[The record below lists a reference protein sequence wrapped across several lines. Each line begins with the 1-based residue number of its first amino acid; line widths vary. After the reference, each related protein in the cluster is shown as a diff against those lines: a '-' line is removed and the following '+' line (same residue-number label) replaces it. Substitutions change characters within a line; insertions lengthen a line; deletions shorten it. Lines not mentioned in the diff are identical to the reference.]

1 MSKNLKKIIAIVMSA
16 IMLIST
22 FGMTASATTVEDVVT
37 TIADTA
43 EEMPSKDYSKYI
55 VMDDEEYHM
64 FSIRGIAKSV
74 EFAKRSDENK
84 NYILYNY
91 VGYLLNGVVSALA
104 NVIPDPKGFYN
115 KDEYVSENFLTG
127 NGEFINEAVEG
138 ASWSLGYAN
147 ASLVPQDWETRNY
160 FLGGYIDTVNY
171 MWNRIESVLDDM
183 KVRIIV
189 LDDGSGRGKSVFA
202 TIDSIGL
209 SNADV
214 RDIRA
219 MMSEYAEENDIST
232 INVFTTHTH
241 SCVDTQGLWTNNIYK
256 VLTNLTKSLTRV
268 GELRKGTDEV
278 YLQFLKDT
286 VTATMIKACNNM
298 EKGTMTYAKKDIGK
312 GYFENKNRPTASSF
326 DTNLY
331 RLVFTPY
338 NKKIAPTIIANLG
351 AHPYVAGLSSKS
363 GTGTGRELSGDYVYY
378 WGATL
383 AEAGY
388 NFMFFNGA
396 IAGIYEARG
405 LTNDGIEIGRFYK
418 EAARYGK
425 EMAKITLGMTMTE
438 EEIDA
443 DELLADKETVE
454 KEMAESERYTLWY
467 EDWEPVEE
475 VEVAPILNII
485 LKEVTIPVTNP
496 VIELV
501 GKLNLANYD
510 IVIDNDGNYSVTTEI
525 GYLEIG
531 KDFKVAM
538 VPGEMCPDL
547 ANGGTSLSKEY
558 AFNKKDFENIEIL
571 QAEGE
576 YIELL
581 PIIFRQILVEVP
593 ITVVKPGVIDY
604 PKGDGWEV
612 MDEATYQ
619 KNKAGKVNPAL
630 AALKDYVPQDD

>member
-1 MSKNLKKIIAIVMSA
+1 MSKSLKKIIAIVMSV

-22 FGMTASATTVEDVVT
+22 FGMTTSAVTTEDVVT
-37 TIADTA
+37 GIAESA

-55 VMDDEEYHM
+55 VMDDEEYNM
-64 FSIRGIAKSV
+64 FSIAGIAKSI

-104 NVIPDPKGFYN
+104 SIIPDPKGFYN

-127 NGEFINEAVEG
+127 NGEFIDEAAEG

-160 FLGGYIDTVNY
+160 FLGGYIDTVNL
-171 MWNRIESVLDDM
+171 MWNRIETVLDDM

-209 SNADV
+209 SNSDV

-219 MMSEYAEENDIST
+219 MMSEYAEENNIST
-232 INVFTTHTH
+232 INVFTTHVH

-268 GELRKGTDEV
+268 GELKKGADEV
-278 YLQFLKDT
+278 YLEFLKET

-298 EKGTMTYAKKDIGK
+298 EKGTMTYAKKDIGED
-312 GYFENKNRPTASSF
+312 YFENKNRPTASSF

-331 RLVFTPY
+331 RLVFTPD
-338 NKKIAPTIIANLG
+338 NKRIAPTIIANLG
-351 AHPYVAGLSSKS
+351 AHPYVAGLSSDS
-363 GTGTGRELSGDYVYY
+363 GAGTGRELSGDYVYY
-378 WGATL
+378 WGSTL

-396 IAGIYEARG
+396 IAGIYEARS
-405 LTNDGIEIGRFYK
+405 LTNDGFDIDRFYK
-418 EAARYGK
+418 ESARYGV

-443 DELLADKETVE
+443 DEFLADKETVE
-454 KEMAESERYTLWY
+454 KEMAESENYTLWY

-475 VEVAPILNII
+475 VAVNPILNII

-510 IVIDNDGNYSVTTEI
+510 IVIDDNGNYSVTTEI

-538 VPGEMCPDL
+538 VPGEMCPDI

-558 AFNKKDFENIEIL
+558 AFNKKDFEYPTIAEALGEEEIIIFGLANDAIGYIVPDNDYARTIIDGDAHYHETISLGKYVASVIVKGFIEIN
-571 QAEGE
+571 EE
-576 YIELL
+576 IH
-581 PIIFRQILVEVP
+581 
-593 ITVVKPGVIDY
+593 
-604 PKGDGWEV
+604 
-612 MDEATYQ
+612 
-619 KNKAGKVNPAL
+619 
-630 AALKDYVPQDD
+630 